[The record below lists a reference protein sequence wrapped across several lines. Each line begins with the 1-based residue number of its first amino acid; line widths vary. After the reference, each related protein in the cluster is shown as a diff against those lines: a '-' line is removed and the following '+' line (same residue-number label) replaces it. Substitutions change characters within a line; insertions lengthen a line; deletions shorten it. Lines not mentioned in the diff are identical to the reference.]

1 VLIEGFRPGVLDR
14 LGVGH
19 AALLALHPGLIVCA
33 ITGYGQD
40 GPLAKRAGHD
50 LNYLA
55 RAGVLGV
62 TGPADQPPAVS
73 GAQMADVAGG
83 ALWAVVA
90 ILAALQERSRTGVG
104 CVADIAMSEGAVPLA
119 TFALASLFAGE
130 RPRPRGDNV
139 LDGGIAA
146 YATYLTADRQRGGP
160 RGAGAEVLDR
170 LRHRGGARPSL
181 DALVPGSHQP
191 ALKASVAAVIAG
203 RTRAE
208 WEAFSRS
215 HDCCIE
221 PVLEPHEL
229 PGDAQHQHRGVFF
242 ETEGFG
248 GGPMLAFRTPVGPGA
263 AQAHTPPRAAGAD
276 TREILREAGH
286 RRRAHRRARGLGR
299 DRSLIGSL
307 GLRRGGREA
316 QPRRAMGS
324 SRHVDAGDH
333 ARAAGVGDEAL
344 AERPEAEGLPEDR
357 SQRVGAAEE
366 LAVDAA
372 RHEAEID
379 LGECTRSRSA
389 SVAPSPSGSVSSM
402 SARLQEGPPLRA
414 SITSPALPNAS
425 TPTPRAR
432 SARISGTRSS
442 STGSTTRT
450 RDDMTLK

>member
-1 VLIEGFRPGVLDR
+1 MLSESLRHRRPLEGVRVLDLTRLLPGPFASLVLADLGAVVDKLEDPSPGDYLRHMPPSVDGQGAAWQALNRDKRSLVIDLKNPDGADTLRRIVPRYDVLIEGFRPGVLDR

-19 AALLALHPGLIVCA
+19 STLRTLHPGLIVCA

-62 TGPADQPPAVS
+62 TGPTGQAPAVS

-130 RPRPRGDNV
+130 RPRARGDGV

-146 YATYLTADRQRGGP
+146 YSTYLTAD
-160 RGAGAEVLDR
+160 
-170 LRHRGGARPSL
+170 GGAVALGALEPKFWTAFATAVGLDPSL
-181 DALVPGSHQP
+181 DALVPGTHQP
-191 ALKASVAAVIAG
+191 ALKAAVAAVIAG
-203 RTRAE
+203 RTRAA
-208 WEAFSRS
+208 WEDFARS

-242 ETEGFG
+242 ESEGFG

-263 AQAHTPPRAAGAD
+263 AHSHTPPRAAGAD
-276 TREILREAGH
+276 TRVILREAGLDDD
-286 RRRAHRRARGLGR
+286 RIDALG
-299 DRSLIGSL
+299 
-307 GLRRGGREA
+307 
-316 QPRRAMGS
+316 
-324 SRHVDAGDH
+324 
-333 ARAAGVGDEAL
+333 AAGAI
-344 AERPEAEGLPEDR
+344 GL
-357 SQRVGAAEE
+357 
-366 LAVDAA
+366 
-372 RHEAEID
+372 
-379 LGECTRSRSA
+379 
-389 SVAPSPSGSVSSM
+389 
-402 SARLQEGPPLRA
+402 
-414 SITSPALPNAS
+414 
-425 TPTPRAR
+425 
-432 SARISGTRSS
+432 
-442 STGSTTRT
+442 
-450 RDDMTLK
+450 

>member
-1 VLIEGFRPGVLDR
+1 VLDR

-19 AALLALHPGLIVCA
+19 AALRALHPGLIVCA

-62 TGPADQPPAVS
+62 TGPADEPPAVS

-146 YATYLTADRQRGGP
+146 YATYLTADRKAVAL
-160 RGAGAEVLDR
+160 GALEPKFWTAFATAVGLD
-170 LRHRGGARPSL
+170 PTL

-208 WEAFSRS
+208 WEAFSRT
-215 HDCCIE
+215 HDCCLE

-263 AQAHTPPRAAGAD
+263 DQAHTPPRAAGAD
-276 TREILREAGH
+276 TREILREAGIDD
-286 RRRAHRRARGLGR
+286 ARI
-299 DRSLIGSL
+299 D
-307 GLRRGGREA
+307 
-316 QPRRAMGS
+316 
-324 SRHVDAGDH
+324 
-333 ARAAGVGDEAL
+333 AL
-344 AERPEAEGLPEDR
+344 AA
-357 SQRVGAAEE
+357 SGA
-366 LAVDAA
+366 
-372 RHEAEID
+372 I
-379 LGECTRSRSA
+379 
-389 SVAPSPSGSVSSM
+389 
-402 SARLQEGPPLRA
+402 
-414 SITSPALPNAS
+414 
-425 TPTPRAR
+425 
-432 SARISGTRSS
+432 GT
-442 STGSTTRT
+442 
-450 RDDMTLK
+450 

>member
-1 VLIEGFRPGVLDR
+1 MLPESLRHRRPLEGVRVLDLTRLLPGPFASLVLADLGAVVDKLEDPFPGDYLRQMPPSVDGQGAAWQALNRDKRSLVIDLKSPEGAETLRRIIPRYDVLLEGFRPGVLDR

-19 AALLALHPGLIVCA
+19 AALRALHPGLVVCA
-33 ITGYGQD
+33 ISGYGQD

-50 LNYLA
+50 INYLA

-90 ILAALQERSRTGVG
+90 ILAALHERSRTGVG

-146 YATYLTADRQRGGP
+146 YATYLTADGQAVAL
-160 RGAGAEVLDR
+160 GALEPKFWTAFANAVGLD
-170 LRHRGGARPSL
+170 PTL

-208 WEAFSRS
+208 WEAFSRT
-215 HDCCIE
+215 HDCCLE

-242 ETEGFG
+242 ETAGFG
-248 GGPMLAFRTPVGPGA
+248 GEPMLAFRTPVGAGA
-263 AQAHTPPRAAGAD
+263 DQPHTPPRAAGAD
-276 TREILREAGH
+276 TREVLREAGIDD
-286 RRRAHRRARGLGR
+286 AR
-299 DRSLIGSL
+299 I
-307 GLRRGGREA
+307 
-316 QPRRAMGS
+316 
-324 SRHVDAGDH
+324 
-333 ARAAGVGDEAL
+333 EAL
-344 AERPEAEGLPEDR
+344 AA
-357 SQRVGAAEE
+357 SGAI
-366 LAVDAA
+366 V
-372 RHEAEID
+372 
-379 LGECTRSRSA
+379 T
-389 SVAPSPSGSVSSM
+389 
-402 SARLQEGPPLRA
+402 
-414 SITSPALPNAS
+414 
-425 TPTPRAR
+425 
-432 SARISGTRSS
+432 
-442 STGSTTRT
+442 
-450 RDDMTLK
+450 